1 MKVFGHPLHMMLI
14 HFPSALLPMD
24 FICAILYFYT
34 GDMTFAGASFYALL
48 GGTAIG
54 WLAVMTG
61 TMDLL
66 PVIRDN
72 NTALMKALVHGG
84 INSIVLIGYSLVAY
98 KAYIHYPEFTQE
110 TIGSLV
116 VKGLLLSVLVVG
128 NYLGA
133 NLILKHKIAVAK

>member
-1 MKVFGHPLHMMLI
+1 MKLFGHPLHMMLI

-24 FICAILYFYT
+24 FICAAIGYYT
-34 GDMTFAGASFYALL
+34 GDATFAVASFYALL
-48 GGTAIG
+48 GGTVIG

-66 PVIRDN
+66 LVMKDN
-72 NTALMKALVHGG
+72 KTVLGKSLVHGG
-84 INSIVLIGYSLVAY
+84 VNTAVMLGYSLVAY
-98 KAYIHYPEFTQE
+98 QAYLHYPELKTD
-110 TIGSLV
+110 TMANLV
-116 VKGLLLSVLVVG
+116 TKGILLAVLVVG

>member
-1 MKVFGHPLHMMLI
+1 MMLI

-24 FICAILYFYT
+24 FICAAIGYYT
-34 GDMTFAGASFYALL
+34 GNAGFATASFYALL
-48 GGTAIG
+48 GGTVIG

-66 PVIRDN
+66 LVMKEN
-72 NTALMKALVHGG
+72 AAALNKALVHGG
-84 INSIVLIGYSLVAY
+84 INTVVILGYSLVAY
-98 KAYIHYPEFTQE
+98 KAYLHYPEMK
-110 TIGSLV
+110 IDSMGMLV
-116 VKGLLLSVLVVG
+116 TKGILLAVLVVG